1 METLL
6 LDLRYALRSLKRSPG
21 FTALAVVTLGLGIG
35 AATAGF
41 SLLNRLLL
49 QPLPGVRDAR
59 RVGFVT
65 FMQPLTASW
74 APPGSFTPASLK
86 TPQRETAVRA
96 APGVMEL
103 AGWQGPMPVNA
114 AAPGA
119 TPVRVQTAFVTADFL
134 QVLGTGTVLGRLFTT
149 GDDQPPGQHVAVI
162 GERLWSE
169 LYGRRPDVLGSS
181 LTLNGI
187 AFTVVGVTSEGF
199 RGPDRLWP
207 IDLWL
212 PGATYFAV
220 QHWTHLPPDPDI
232 PYYRHVLRL
241 RAGAS
246 FDQAAA
252 ELQDAVRGIARTDS
266 EQFSTKVT
274 ATVTPAGL
282 ERGGDALAHEL
293 RLILAVAGL
302 VLLVACANVA
312 NLLLFRRAERRADLV
327 VRLSLGAG
335 SARLVRLLL
344 TESAVLGLG
353 GAAAGVLIAFGLRA
367 AFGHLRFFRS
377 VDIGLVPID
386 WRVIGFGVVVGV
398 LTALLAGVAP
408 ALLATHVDLNA
419 DLKASGPNQ
428 AGGWPRLRVG
438 LAVVQVAVSLA
449 LVAGAYLFA
458 DTLRNYANI
467 PLGFEPA
474 SVTVFANN
482 LRDMG
487 YDAHRTQAYYEALTA
502 RLKGAPGV
510 GSVALVDVP
519 PFAGVAFSVP
529 VRPAGPADA
538 TPLNT
543 SSIQAGPG
551 YFALLGIPML
561 RGRPFGAAD
570 MWPDS
575 QTAAK
580 IVILSADA
588 DHRMFGDRDPV
599 GQLVEFPRRDQP
611 TRALVVGVVGDVRS
625 DLVGPVEPV
634 IYQPIGQDMDPYSPM
649 VLVKS
654 SLPTTAVEREAQVIG
669 SAVDADLPLESRGA
683 LTSSIAATIAE
694 QHLFFRI
701 VGLLSL
707 LTLLLT
713 AAGVYGI
720 VAYGITTRTREFG
733 IRMALGAVPAN
744 LVRIAL
750 APGVTIVLAGTTF
763 GVAGALYLTKF
774 IASSLYGVSRF
785 DPSAF
790 LLAAVVLAAAVL
802 LASWLPARRAAKIDP
817 MVALRYE

>member
-1 METLL
+1 MTN
-6 LDLRYALRSLKRSPG
+6 DLRYALRALKRSPG
-21 FTALAVVTLGLGIG
+21 FTALAVITLGLGIG

-59 RVGFVT
+59 RVGFVS

-74 APPGSFTPASLK
+74 APPGSFTPASLN
-86 TPQRETAVRA
+86 TPQRESVARA
-96 APGVMEL
+96 APAVLEL

-114 AAPGA
+114 AALGA
-119 TPVRVQTAFVTADFL
+119 TPIRVQTAFVTADFL
-134 QVLGTGTVLGRLFTT
+134 HVLGTGTVLGRLFTP

-162 GERLWSE
+162 GDRLWSE

-181 LTLNGI
+181 LTLNGV

-220 QHWTHLPPDPDI
+220 QHWAHVPPDPDI
-232 PYYRHVLRL
+232 SYYRHVLRL
-241 RAGAS
+241 RAGTS

-266 EQFSTKVT
+266 DQFSTKVT

-353 GAAAGVLIAFGLRA
+353 GAAAGVVIAFGLRTT
-367 AFGHLRFFRS
+367 FGHLRFFRS

-386 WRVIGFGVVVGV
+386 WRVIGFGVVAGV
-398 LTALLAGVAP
+398 VTALLAGVAP
-408 ALLATHVDLNA
+408 AFLATHVDLNA
-419 DLKASGPNQ
+419 QLKASGPNQ
-428 AGGWPRLRVG
+428 AGGWPKLRVG
-438 LAVVQVAVSLA
+438 LAVVQVAASLA

-458 DTLRNYANI
+458 DTLRNYAKI

-487 YDAHRTQAYYEALTA
+487 YDAHRTRAYYEALTA

-519 PFAGVAFSVP
+519 PFAGVTFSVP
-529 VRPAGPADA
+529 VRAAGGRADV
-538 TPLNT
+538 TPLNA
-543 SSIQAGPG
+543 SSIQAGPE
-551 YFALLGIPML
+551 YFAVLGIPML
-561 RGRPFGAAD
+561 RGRPFVAAD

-580 IVILSADA
+580 VVILSAGA
-588 DHRMFGDRDPV
+588 AHRMFGDRDPV
-599 GQLVEFPRRDQP
+599 SQLVEFPRRDHP
-611 TRALVVGVVGDVRS
+611 TRALVIGVVGDVRS

-634 IYQPIGQDMDPYSPM
+634 VYQPIGQDLDPYSPM

-654 SLPTTAVEREAQVIG
+654 SLPTTTVEREAQVIG

-683 LTSSIAATIAE
+683 LTASIAATIAE

-701 VGLLSL
+701 VGILSL

-720 VAYGITTRTREFG
+720 VAYGLTTRTREFG

-750 APGVTIVLAGTTF
+750 APGVTIVLAGSVM
-763 GVAGALYLTKF
+763 GVLGALYLTKF

-785 DPSAF
+785 DPLAF
-790 LLAAVVLAAAVL
+790 SVAALVLAAAVL
-802 LASWLPARRAAKIDP
+802 LASWLPARRAAVIDP